1 MGSNSQSSKD
11 LPATSVDGAGASA
24 LPAPAITAIVISY
37 FTGPV
42 LARSISSLREQAEIG
57 EIILVDNGNF
67 AGAVAGAVEESSSGA
82 PVQVI
87 SGQGNIGFAAAC
99 NLGAAA
105 ARHDCLLFFN
115 PDAVMPAG
123 GAARMLNDATSLARP
138 WLMGAKLVDP
148 DGTEQQGSRRETLTP
163 WRAFVEAS
171 RLYRL
176 APRHPYFRRFNLHAQ
191 PCPQDVAPTPTISG
205 ACFLLPREDYDA
217 IDGMDERY
225 FLHVED
231 VDFCLRF
238 ANAGGAV
245 YFNPNVCIIHFKSS
259 SRANPVKIEAR
270 KTAGVIRY
278 FNTHFA
284 DTYPRAFLWLVA
296 GLLWLSFG
304 LLFVRRAIGK
314 FLRLAGI
321 CARTGMRGIARARAI
336 SARRSSR

>member
-1 MGSNSQSSKD
+1 MNGRGVSM
-11 LPATSVDGAGASA
+11 LT
-24 LPAPAITAIVISY
+24 APKITAIVISY

-42 LARSISSLREQAEIG
+42 LARSIASLREQAEIG
-57 EIILVDNGNF
+57 EIILIDNGNF
-67 AGAVAGAVEESSSGA
+67 AGAVAAAVEENTVGA

-99 NLGAAA
+99 NLGAAS
-105 ARHDCLLFFN
+105 ARHEYLLFFN

-123 GAARMLNDATSLARP
+123 GAERMLKDAESLTRP

-171 RLYRL
+171 RLYKL
-176 APRHPYFRRFNLHAQ
+176 APHHPYFRRFNLHAQ
-191 PCPQDVAPTPTISG
+191 ECPQDVAPTPTISG
-205 ACFLLPREDYDA
+205 ACFFLHREDYAA

-245 YFNPNVCIIHFKSS
+245 YFNPNVSVIHFKSS

-278 FNTHFA
+278 FSTHFTDA
-284 DTYPRAFLWLVA
+284 YPQPFLWLVA

-304 LLFVRRAIGK
+304 LLFVRRAVGK
-314 FLRLAGI
+314 ILRLAGI
-321 CARTGMRGIARARAI
+321 CARTGVHGIARARAI

>member
-1 MGSNSQSSKD
+1 
-11 LPATSVDGAGASA
+11 LPAASA
-24 LPAPAITAIVISY
+24 GGSDAPAIHTPSITAIVISY

-42 LARSISSLREQAEIG
+42 LARSIASLREQAAIG
-57 EIILVDNGNF
+57 EIILIDNGNF
-67 AGAVAGAVEESSSGA
+67 AGAVVAAVEESNDGA

-99 NLGAAA
+99 NLGATA
-105 ARHDCLLFFN
+105 ARHEYLLFFN

-123 GAARMLNDATSLARP
+123 GAERMLKDAQSLARP

-191 PCPQDVAPTPTISG
+191 QCPPDVAPTPTISG
-205 ACFLLPREDYDA
+205 ACFLLYKEDYVA

-238 ANAGGAV
+238 ANAGGEV
-245 YFNPNVCIIHFKSS
+245 YFNPNVSVVHYKSS

-284 DTYPRAFLWLVA
+284 DAYPRPFLWLVA
-296 GLLWLSFG
+296 GLLWLAFG

-314 FLRLAGI
+314 LIRLAGI